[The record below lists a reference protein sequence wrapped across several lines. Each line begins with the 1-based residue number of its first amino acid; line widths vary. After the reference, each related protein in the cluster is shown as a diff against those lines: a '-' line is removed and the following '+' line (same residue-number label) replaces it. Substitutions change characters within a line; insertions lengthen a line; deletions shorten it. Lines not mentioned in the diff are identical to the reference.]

1 MNKQNLFTNIPDAFT
16 KEIFEKLAGT
26 NSFKLERILSN
37 GQATPA
43 GEWYDQEKSEWV
55 LLLKGSAAIRFEN
68 EAEIIELHPGDYLT
82 IAPHQ
87 KHRVEW
93 TDKQEPTV
101 WLALHF

>member
-1 MNKQNLFTNIPDAFT
+1 MNKQNLFTNIPDAFS

-26 NSFKLERILSN
+26 NAFKLERILSK